1 MTAPP
6 GDANGLIRGRLR
18 SWVATA
24 PGERIAL
31 VMIVRDEASNLE
43 RCLASAVPW
52 VDEMVVVDTGSADA
66 TVEIAESFGARVG
79 HFAWCDN
86 FVAARNAAL
95 GLATADWVLQ
105 LDGDEV
111 LEAETASAL
120 RDVVRGYAAHDGAV
134 CLPCRSAVTGRL
146 GTGRMSRMRRP
157 SIEGRGCSGDYLA
170 CVGSVM
176 SMRP

>member
-1 MTAPP
+1 MTVPP
-6 GDANGLIRGRLR
+6 GDPTGLVRGRLR

-86 FVAARNAAL
+86 FAAARNAAL

-134 CLPCRSAVTGRL
+134 CFALPVRSYWPA
-146 GTGRMSRMRRP
+146 
-157 SIEGRGCSGDYLA
+157 
-170 CVGSVM
+170 
-176 SMRP
+176 

>member
-79 HFAWCDN
+79 HFAWCDD
-86 FVAARNAAL
+86 FA
-95 GLATADWVLQ
+95 G
-105 LDGDEV
+105 
-111 LEAETASAL
+111 
-120 RDVVRGYAAHDGAV
+120 
-134 CLPCRSAVTGRL
+134 
-146 GTGRMSRMRRP
+146 
-157 SIEGRGCSGDYLA
+157 
-170 CVGSVM
+170 
-176 SMRP
+176 